1 MLQAYIF
8 YITQFLPYA
17 SNNIVRYL
25 LIDAYHMPPK
35 IFTEQKNQQTD
46 TGHGNK
52 SKIKQITYWA
62 DIMTEA

>member
-35 IFTEQKNQQTD
+35 IFTELLNRKN
-46 TGHGNK
+46 
-52 SKIKQITYWA
+52 SKLTLATVINPK
-62 DIMTEA
+62 